1 MKLIILAFCTALVLF
16 TSCNS
21 SKKGK
26 STTDTKYGSP
36 AIEISKEHTAMTN
49 TKWELVTLMGQN
61 VSDKQA
67 FITFLDDNTVFG
79 NSGCN
84 SFNGNYE
91 MLPGLK
97 VSIGQMAATL
107 RACENIA
114 IEKQFM
120 AVLEKADNY
129 SLLNKTMTLNK
140 AKMAPL
146 ATFKAIIEE

>member
-1 MKLIILAFCTALVLF
+1 MKLIILAFCTTLVLF

-21 SKKGK
+21 SQKNKP
-26 STTDTKYGSP
+26 TTDTKEESP
-36 AIEISKEHTAMTN
+36 AIEITDKNTTMKN
-49 TKWELVTLMGQN
+49 TKWKLMTLMGLD

-67 FITFLDDNTVFG
+67 FITFSEDNTVFG
-79 NSGCN
+79 NTGCN

-91 MLPGLK
+91 DLPGLK

-107 RACENIA
+107 RACEDME

-129 SLLNKTMTLNK
+129 SLQGITMSLNK
-140 AKMAPL
+140 ARMAPL
-146 ATFKAIIEE
+146 ATFEAITEE